1 MTKKATTGAK
11 FMTVS
16 GGLNPIT
23 VGTVPLGELSFRR
36 ENYRKMNEK
45 QKATLRASTDSLGFQ
60 SFLVVVKES
69 DGTYGIVDGHHRRD
83 ELEAKGATEAPVILL
98 PEGTDPRKADMGMF
112 SFNVSAEVQDE
123 KFASL
128 VLQMLEDG
136 ADAEQLRLHAGI
148 SEDFMKSVQEA
159 LKEPSPELGGED
171 DLPREGNDGGP
182 GPKGPK
188 APKVKIVLVLQRD
201 AEGSASPVAF
211 TMTGE
216 KTIISREV
224 REALEA
230 QNLVLE
236 ELEPLW
242 FQSGEDL
249 PMILDSVLSEDE
261 GEDEGP

>member
-1 MTKKATTGAK
+1 M
-11 FMTVS
+11 
-16 GGLNPIT
+16 
-23 VGTVPLGELSFRR
+23 GELSFRR

-136 ADAEQLRLHAGI
+136 ADAEQLRLHAGRMGRLGTPFPDLATGA
-148 SEDFMKSVQEA
+148 EQSVHRRGRAQVDA
-159 LKEPSPELGGED
+159 LVPQDGV
-171 DLPREGNDGGP
+171 DLRRGQVD
-182 GPKGPK
+182 
-188 APKVKIVLVLQRD
+188 
-201 AEGSASPVAF
+201 
-211 TMTGE
+211 
-216 KTIISREV
+216 
-224 REALEA
+224 
-230 QNLVLE
+230 
-236 ELEPLW
+236 EPLAVQHAEHLGL
-242 FQSGEDL
+242 FVS
-249 PMILDSVLSEDE
+249 
-261 GEDEGP
+261 